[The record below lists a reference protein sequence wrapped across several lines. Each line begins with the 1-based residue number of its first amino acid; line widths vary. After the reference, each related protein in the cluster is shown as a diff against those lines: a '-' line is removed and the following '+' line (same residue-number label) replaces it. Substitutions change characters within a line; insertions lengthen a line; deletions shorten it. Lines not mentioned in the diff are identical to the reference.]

1 MTDHDIELL
10 ERYVDHELAP
20 DEVAAVEAR
29 IAEDESWS
37 AAHVELLALRA
48 LLQDDVEAATDAAD
62 FDGFFAAVEARL
74 PHEAPA
80 RAEAIRSPARPET
93 EPGLW
98 TRLRAWWGRNWTPV
112 LIGAAVAAAVALWVG
127 FGGGAAP
134 DPAAPI
140 IADGASAAPVIVDA
154 VSNEGDKTVLISQP
168 AGEDG
173 ATVIWLLDEEQQ
185 AAPAPK
191 DGEDPI

>member
-62 FDGFFAAVEARL
+62 FEGFYAAIEARL
-74 PHEAPA
+74 PQETPA
-80 RAEAIRSPARPET
+80 
-93 EPGLW
+93 
-98 TRLRAWWGRNWTPV
+98 
-112 LIGAAVAAAVALWVG
+112 
-127 FGGGAAP
+127 
-134 DPAAPI
+134 
-140 IADGASAAPVIVDA
+140 
-154 VSNEGDKTVLISQP
+154 
-168 AGEDG
+168 
-173 ATVIWLLDEEQQ
+173 
-185 AAPAPK
+185 
-191 DGEDPI
+191 

>member
-20 DEVAAVEAR
+20 DEVAVVEAR
-29 IAEDESWS
+29 IAEDETWS

-48 LLQDDVEAATDAAD
+48 LLQDDVEAATDAVD
-62 FDGFFAAVEARL
+62 FDGFYAAVEARL
-74 PHEAPA
+74 PHELPA
-80 RAEAIRSPARPET
+80 RAESAPSPARPAAEA
-93 EPGLW
+93 GLW
-98 TRLRAWWGRNWTPV
+98 ARLRAWWGENWTPV
-112 LIGAAVAAAVALWVG
+112 LIGAAVAAAVALWVS

-134 DPAAPI
+134 DPGAPVV
-140 IADGASAAPVIVDA
+140 AGGDPTAPVIVDS
-154 VSNEGDKTVLISQP
+154 VTNEGDKTVLISQP

-173 ATVIWLLDEEQQ
+173 ATVIWLLDEEQKD
-185 AAPAPK
+185 APAPK

>member
-29 IAEDESWS
+29 IAEDETWS
-37 AAHVELLALRA
+37 AAHVGLLALRA

-62 FDGFFAAVEARL
+62 FDGFYAAIEARL
-74 PHEAPA
+74 PQETPAGAAVAPSPP
-80 RAEAIRSPARPET
+80 RAAA

-98 TRLRAWWGRNWTPV
+98 ARLRAWWGQNWTPV
-112 LIGAAVAAAVALWVG
+112 LIGAAVAAAVALWVS
-127 FGGGAAP
+127 FGGSAAP

-140 IADGASAAPVIVDA
+140 VADGASAAPVVVDA

-173 ATVIWLLDEEQQ
+173 ATVIWLLDDEQQ